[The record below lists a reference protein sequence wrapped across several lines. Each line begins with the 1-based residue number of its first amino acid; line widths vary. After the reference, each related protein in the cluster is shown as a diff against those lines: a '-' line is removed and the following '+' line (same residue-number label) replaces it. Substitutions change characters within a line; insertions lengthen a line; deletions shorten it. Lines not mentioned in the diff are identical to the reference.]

1 MSRFPIVF
9 LSILLKFGAAATVNL
24 EGKKIFHHEN
34 ILECQNYNSRW
45 SCYYLL
51 ILFTPLVDNAMPNFE
66 EIACTHQLL
75 ADTCIK
81 VSFSNGLV
89 DILIL
94 TKIGA
99 TPIFEGFLQEDTDVR
114 AVMIDTPSEKTRL
127 VSLMAHK

>member
-1 MSRFPIVF
+1 
-9 LSILLKFGAAATVNL
+9 
-24 EGKKIFHHEN
+24 
-34 ILECQNYNSRW
+34 
-45 SCYYLL
+45 
-51 ILFTPLVDNAMPNFE
+51 MPNFE

-75 ADTCIK
+75 ADICIT
-81 VSFSNGLV
+81 VSFPNGLV

-127 VSLMAHK
+127 VSLMAHKYI

>member
-1 MSRFPIVF
+1 
-9 LSILLKFGAAATVNL
+9 
-24 EGKKIFHHEN
+24 
-34 ILECQNYNSRW
+34 
-45 SCYYLL
+45 
-51 ILFTPLVDNAMPNFE
+51 MPNFE

-94 TKIGA
+94 TKIGT

-127 VSLMAHK
+127 VSLMADK

>member
-1 MSRFPIVF
+1 
-9 LSILLKFGAAATVNL
+9 
-24 EGKKIFHHEN
+24 
-34 ILECQNYNSRW
+34 
-45 SCYYLL
+45 
-51 ILFTPLVDNAMPNFE
+51 MPNFE

-75 ADTCIK
+75 ADTYIK

-127 VSLMAHK
+127 V